1 VKLRLPGSFRDAASF
16 RARLAELALDVDV
29 AEPADGRFEHLAGSY
44 EWAPGRRA
52 ANRFAVHPMEGWDGT
67 PEGAPSDLTLRRW
80 RRFGRSGAALVWGG
94 EAFAV
99 RADGRANP
107 RQLYLRDDRAATAQG
122 LSTLRAE
129 VLRGRE
135 EIDAPADLGPIG
147 LQLTHSGRWSR
158 PEGPPA
164 PRPATRDA
172 ILDRRAGGD
181 EALLS
186 DDELRAIR
194 DLYAESAVLAA
205 DAGFD
210 FVDVKACH
218 GYLMHE
224 LLGARGRTGSPYGG
238 AAIEDRARL
247 LVETIEAV
255 QRAAPGLAVGVR
267 VSLAD
272 VVPHRPA
279 EADRRGEP
287 EAARWDHGF
296 ELLEPGGTPEHDL
309 GPDAR
314 ALLAMLAERGVRMV
328 NVTLGSPYYNPHLQR
343 PAAYPPSDGYQP
355 HEDPLVS
362 VARHLAVTRAAKRA
376 ARDMVFVGTGYTY
389 LMDWLPH
396 VAEAEVARGGVD
408 AVGLGRMVLSYPELP
423 RDVLRG
429 APLARKLVCRTFS
442 DCTTA
447 PRNGIVSGCFPLD
460 PAYRGMPERERLEE
474 IKRAMKARS
483 GGGDA

>member
-1 VKLRLPGSFRDAASF
+1 
-16 RARLAELALDVDV
+16 
-29 AEPADGRFEHLAGSY
+29 
-44 EWAPGRRA
+44 
-52 ANRFAVHPMEGWDGT
+52 
-67 PEGAPSDLTLRRW
+67 
-80 RRFGRSGAALVWGG
+80 
-94 EAFAV
+94 
-99 RADGRANP
+99 
-107 RQLYLRDDRAATAQG
+107 
-122 LSTLRAE
+122 
-129 VLRGRE
+129 
-135 EIDAPADLGPIG
+135 
-147 LQLTHSGRWSR
+147 
-158 PEGPPA
+158 
-164 PRPATRDA
+164 
-172 ILDRRAGGD
+172 
-181 EALLS
+181 
-186 DDELRAIR
+186 
-194 DLYAESAVLAA
+194 
-205 DAGFD
+205 
-210 FVDVKACH
+210 
-218 GYLMHE
+218 MHE
-224 LLGARGRTGSPYGG
+224 LLGARGRADSAYGG

-279 EADRRGEP
+279 EPDRRGEP
-287 EAARWDHGF
+287 EADRWDHGF
-296 ELLEPGGTPEHDL
+296 ELLRPGGEPEHDL

-376 ARDMVFVGTGYTY
+376 APDMVLVGTGYTY

-447 PRNGIVSGCFPLD
+447 PRNGLVSGCFPLD
-460 PAYRGMPERERLEE
+460 PEYRGMPERERLEE
-474 IKRAMKARS
+474 IKRAMKARAS
-483 GGGDA
+483 GGGA